1 MYLYTYFKHVYILR
15 FIIRFKN
22 SKEKGISLGL
32 SSLRQLHGTR
42 PDIGFREL
50 IEFWLTKE
58 NGMSFVK
65 KDNNI
70 NKSLKGIYIISCI
83 TMYTVNI

>member
-22 SKEKGISLGL
+22 SKGKGISLGL
-32 SSLRQLHGTR
+32 SSLRELHGTR

-50 IEFWLTKE
+50 IEF
-58 NGMSFVK
+58 
-65 KDNNI
+65 
-70 NKSLKGIYIISCI
+70 
-83 TMYTVNI
+83 